1 LNASLG
7 IYDEL
12 AQASDFSLKNV
23 IDSSMGARKNPLSI
37 AITTAS
43 DKRDSPFVDML
54 NYYKSILRGEQE
66 NDNMFAHIFEPD
78 VDDEEGDPNT
88 WNKVQPHMGITVYPE
103 FYERKWMLAQ
113 SSSEEMKEF
122 RNKLLN
128 VFTKN
133 EAKEWIGRGE
143 IESLFYKMEG
153 LHKARCVVT
162 VDLSVSDDFSA
173 VTYLFH
179 LPNRYYKKKFAPFHS
194 ITEYFIP
201 EATLQKHPNRE
212 LYKRWVENGHL
223 RVMKGK
229 TIDYNFLSNDILEHP
244 YVIMG
249 LGYDPYKS
257 KEFLKNFVA
266 AGLEEYLYPIKQT
279 YGEFTSYVE
288 AMADT
293 VKRILTDKQLP
304 REKILAVG
312 ISISG
317 VTDFAN
323 KVVDLSNE
331 LSWAKK
337 PLGHALEALLGIPVF
352 AENDARVYARNEIDS
367 GDPNNVVTVLYLNR
381 GVGLALVI
389 GSSVL
394 QGYTNRAGDSQF
406 FGKDIDKIYHVIRT
420 CALFQ
425 EIFELPYYY
434 QGTDPAYIAELNRRF
449 MQHLKDNQQWQ
460 ADMDVFS
467 TEVARMMIAMA
478 NVVNPKRILL
488 TGNVFDYY
496 DYIYHQVRNKILQL
510 PVTYTPEVKRN
521 SPQDNPLENGIVRLI
536 MEKFFQLDQFS
547 I

>member
-1 LNASLG
+1 MSKRTKRVNLKKLYRTVYEKRSVTKP
-7 IYDEL
+7 EL
-12 AQASDFSLKNV
+12 AQELGLSLTAVSDYVNQLEASGYV
-23 IDSSMGARKNPLSI
+23 LS
-37 AITTAS
+37 T
-43 DKRDSPFVDML
+43 DK
-54 NYYKSILRGEQE
+54 G
-66 NDNMFAHIFEPD
+66 
-78 VDDEEGDPNT
+78 
-88 WNKVQPHMGITVYPE
+88 
-103 FYERKWMLAQ
+103 
-113 SSSEEMKEF
+113 SSSGGRKPWLYEVNPAF
-122 RNKLLN
+122 RYI
-128 VFTKN
+128 
-133 EAKEWIGRGE
+133 IGIDMRA
-143 IESLFYKMEG
+143 SHFY
-153 LHKARCVVT
+153 V
-162 VDLSVSDDFSA
+162 
-173 VTYLFH
+173 
-179 LPNRYYKKKFAPFHS
+179 
-194 ITEYFIP
+194 
-201 EATLQKHPNRE
+201 
-212 LYKRWVENGHL
+212 
-223 RVMKGK
+223 
-229 TIDYNFLSNDILEHP
+229 FLSDMIGQLLHNEF
-244 YVIMG
+244 VSVEKA
-249 LGYDPYKS
+249 YD
-257 KEFLKNFVA
+257 
-266 AGLEEYLYPIKQT
+266 
-279 YGEFTSYVE
+279 SYVE

-352 AENDARVYARNEIDS
+352 VENDARVYARNEIDS

-496 DYIYHQVRNKILQL
+496 DYIYPQVRNKILQL